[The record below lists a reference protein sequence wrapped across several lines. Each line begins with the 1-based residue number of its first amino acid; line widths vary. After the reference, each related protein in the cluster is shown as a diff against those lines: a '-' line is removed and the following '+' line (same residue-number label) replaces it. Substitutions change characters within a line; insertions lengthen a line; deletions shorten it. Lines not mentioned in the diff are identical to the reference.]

1 MSHFKYI
8 VLGGGNASGYA
19 ARQFVKLGG
28 AKGELAIITDEQF
41 VSYERPAL
49 SKAYLFPENPAR
61 LPGFHACVGV
71 GGDRQDES
79 WYEAHGITYL
89 TETKVTGLDVKS
101 KMLLTQHGTKLGYDK
116 LIVATG
122 ARPITLQ
129 DLKAPGS
136 DLKGVHYLRNIR
148 DADALV
154 AAMKVTKSRGGKA
167 LCIGGGYIGMEC
179 AAALCMNGL
188 DVTMV
193 FPESRL
199 FERLFTPEISEF
211 YEAAYK
217 EKGIRLLK
225 GSLCQSLHGE
235 NGMVKS
241 ATLSDG
247 TNVECSLV
255 IVGIG
260 ARPNIE
266 LFAGQL
272 DTLSAAPGGI
282 KVDGQL
288 RTSDDSVWAIGD
300 VAAFPQTLTSG
311 KLMRQ
316 EHVTNCRESAAF
328 VMASVMGEKPADYEY
343 LPFFYSRVF
352 QYSWQFYGQNSGLP
366 VHFGNQENAKF
377 GAFWVDDGKI
387 VGGFY
392 EGGSPEDF
400 SALKAI
406 VSKQP
411 EAPSDLGVLGLS
423 LASRL

>member
-1 MSHFKYI
+1 
-8 VLGGGNASGYA
+8 
-19 ARQFVKLGG
+19 
-28 AKGELAIITDEQF
+28 
-41 VSYERPAL
+41 
-49 SKAYLFPENPAR
+49 
-61 LPGFHACVGV
+61 
-71 GGDRQDES
+71 
-79 WYEAHGITYL
+79 
-89 TETKVTGLDVKS
+89 
-101 KMLLTQHGTKLGYDK
+101 
-116 LIVATG
+116 
-122 ARPITLQ
+122 
-129 DLKAPGS
+129 
-136 DLKGVHYLRNIR
+136 
-148 DADALV
+148 
-154 AAMKVTKSRGGKA
+154 
-167 LCIGGGYIGMEC
+167 
-179 AAALCMNGL
+179 
-188 DVTMV
+188 
-193 FPESRL
+193 
-199 FERLFTPEISEF
+199 
-211 YEAAYK
+211 
-217 EKGIRLLK
+217 
-225 GSLCQSLHGE
+225 
-235 NGMVKS
+235 MVKS

-260 ARPNIE
+260 ARPNVE